1 MSVLRMGHFAG
12 EFGWHLMRWQGIVRD
27 IASNYQ
33 DEEDEVII
41 GCEKQYRFLYQ
52 DLYNVSFVDFEVP
65 IYSRN
70 MWMTN
75 DTIYPIESKNIQGI
89 FPTQYLCYDEAISQQ
104 FLKWGKY
111 RKELNIDILIH
122 ARSTNNLRTSYRNW
136 SVKKWNRIVEHYKS
150 QGLKIACIGSKDG
163 AYCINNTVDL
173 RGVELSLLADV
184 MASST
189 MLLSPSS
196 GPAHF
201 ASLCGLKH
209 IVWSGNSGGK
219 IMNNEARYKEIWNPH
234 GTECKYI
241 PTWNPSVEQVIKE
254 VDSWL

>member
-1 MSVLRMGHFAG
+1 
-12 EFGWHLMRWQGIVRD
+12 MRWQGIVRD
-27 IASNYQ
+27 IASRYQ
-33 DEEDEVII
+33 DENDSVVI

-52 DLYNVSFVDFEVP
+52 DLNNVSFLDFDIP

-75 DTIYPIESKNIQGI
+75 DTIYPIEGGTIQGI
-89 FPTQYLCYDEAISQQ
+89 PPTADLCHNEAIPQI
-104 FLKWGKY
+104 FLKWGKPIP
-111 RKELNIDILIH
+111 ELSYDILIH
-122 ARSTNNLRTSYRNW
+122 ARSTNNCSTGYRNW
-136 SVKKWNRIVEHYKS
+136 PVKKWEELVKEYENSGVR
-150 QGLKIACIGSKDG
+150 IACVGSLDG
-163 AYCINNTVDL
+163 AYFINNAIDA
-173 RGVELSLLADV
+173 RGIELSLLADI

-209 IVWSGNSGGK
+209 IVWSGDSGGRV
-219 IMNNEARYKEIWNPH
+219 MDNEKRYKEIWNPH

-241 PTWNPSVEQVIKE
+241 PTWQPSVEQVMKE
-254 VDSWL
+254 VEDWL